1 MVLFTTGRGTPLGF
15 AVAPIVKITANEQ
28 TAIRMAE
35 NIVVDLSKV
44 LSRCIS
50 LDAAAANL
58 GRFVLRAANRQL
70 VQAEKLGHREFGF
83 HSIGVTL

>member
-15 AVAPIVKITANEQ
+15 TIAPVVKITANEQ

-35 NIVVDLSKV
+35 NIDVDLSKV
-44 LSRCIS
+44 LSRGTNIEE
-50 LDAAAANL
+50 AAKNL
-58 GRFVLRAANRQL
+58 AEFFLTVAGGLL